1 MSGPSTSAHLY
12 GGPGNNIFIGGG
24 GVTLMVG
31 GDGIDQFYAGSNRM
45 FSGGNDIGSGAKYFD
60 CGTNGNI
67 VILDFNPAKGDTKAS
82 NCKFAITSYSNNI
95 FGGPGLFPGQNL
107 RDFNVNQ
114 ANNTGVANTDNTT

>member
-1 MSGPSTSAHLY
+1 V
-12 GGPGNNIFIGGG
+12 FIGG

-31 GDGIDQFYAGSNRM
+31 GDGNDQFYARSNRM
-45 FSGGNDIGSGAKYFD
+45 FSGGNDIMIVGSGAKYFN
-60 CGTNGNI
+60 CGTNGNR

-82 NCKFAITSYSNNI
+82 NCKFVITSYSNII